1 MRSNCRHR
9 CARLAVL
16 AVIGGLLGG
25 LAVMLLWNW
34 LTPTLFAWKEINYF
48 QALGILVLSHI
59 LFGGLHGRCR
69 HGHGRSSFADRL
81 EQLPPE
87 EREKVIAGLKSKWY
101 RCGATCGSEQ
111 KPQDAAENAS

>member
-9 CARLAVL
+9 CARFAVL
-16 AVIGGLLGG
+16 AVIGGLVGG

-34 LTPTLFAWKEINYF
+34 LMPTLFAWKEISYF

-69 HGHGRSSFADRL
+69 HGHSRGSFGDRL

-87 EREKVIAGLKSKWY
+87 EREKVIAGLKSKWC
-101 RCGATCGSEQ
+101 RCEATCATEQ
-111 KPQDAAENAS
+111 KQP